1 MKGISQNPS
10 YKITDSQ
17 KTVSFTLP
25 LPPSSNRY
33 WRTVVT
39 KKGKA
44 LIFVS
49 EEATRYKAQVARLSG
64 CPTLIRSEVAVTLRV
79 FRAQRSGDLDNK
91 LKVLFDSLQ
100 GVIYANDSQI
110 VEIHAFR
117 FEDKK
122 NPRVEV
128 EVKMLGLC

>member
-1 MKGISQNPS
+1 MTSDT
-10 YKITDSQ
+10 IT
-17 KTVSFTLP
+17 FTLP
-25 LPPSSNRY
+25 VPPSSNRY

-39 KKGKA
+39 KAGKA

-49 EEATRYKAQVARLSG
+49 KEAETYKAQVARLSG
-64 CPTLIRSEVAVTLRV
+64 CPRLIRSEVAVTLRV
-79 FRAQRSGDLDNK
+79 FRPQRSGDLDNK
-91 LKVLFDSLQ
+91 LKVLFDALQ
-100 GVIYANDSQI
+100 GVVYYNDSQI

-128 EVKMLGLC
+128 EVKRLGLC

>member
-1 MKGISQNPS
+1 MDQRFVNLI
-10 YKITDSQ
+10 
-17 KTVSFTLP
+17 LP

-39 KKGKA
+39 KKG
-44 LIFVS
+44 
-49 EEATRYKAQVARLSG
+49 
-64 CPTLIRSEVAVTLRV
+64 VAVTFVSDEAKKYKATIKDMADIETLIYSEIVVTLRF

-91 LKVLFDSLQ
+91 LKVLFDALQ
-100 GVIYANDSQI
+100 GVTYANDSQI

-122 NPRVEV
+122 RPRVEV
-128 EVKMLGLC
+128 EIRALGLC

>member
-1 MKGISQNPS
+1 MSIL
-10 YKITDSQ
+10 T
-17 KTVSFTLP
+17 FTLP
-25 LPPSSNRY
+25 MPPSSNRY

-49 EEATRYKAQVARLSG
+49 QEAEKYKAQVARLTG
-64 CPTLIRSEVAVTLRV
+64 CPQLIQSEISIRIKV

-91 LKVLFDSLQ
+91 LKVLFDALQ
-100 GVIYANDSQI
+100 GVIYVNDSQI
-110 VEIHAFR
+110 VEIHALR
-117 FEDKK
+117 FEDKF

-128 EVKMLGLC
+128 EVKTLGLL